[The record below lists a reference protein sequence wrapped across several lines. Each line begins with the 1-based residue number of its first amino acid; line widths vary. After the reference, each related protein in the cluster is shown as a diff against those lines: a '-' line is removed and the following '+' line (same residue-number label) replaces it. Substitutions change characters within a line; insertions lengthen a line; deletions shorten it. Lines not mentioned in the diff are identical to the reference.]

1 MDSIIHGVTLD
12 AIKKDDFDD
21 DPNGRL
27 LIWEKP
33 NHNHQYIVGVDVA
46 TGVGLTNSV
55 AHVLRVGTM
64 YEPFEQ
70 VAEFACNFID
80 PHSFAPILN
89 KIGRMYHSYVDGL
102 PALMCIECN
111 NAGESTQYDL
121 MTLYAYPNMFVWKVY
136 DRAGNVLTN
145 RLGWWTTPRT
155 RRKIV
160 LNGGRLLKSG
170 MWVINSPWFIDEMAD
185 FVLLKGIGNT
195 MLDSELEAVARHKS
209 GALDDRLFAGFIA
222 VWCANDLHAGEEED
236 PVLQHQKWLER
247 EQERATLEDKGEPR
261 PDYFN
266 TDMSYTRMQE
276 SLDAEFN

>member
-1 MDSIIHGVTLD
+1 MDSVIHTVSLEK
-12 AIKKDDFDD
+12 ISEKNFDQ

-27 LIWEKP
+27 LIWEEP
-33 NHNHQYIVGVDVA
+33 DRNCQYVVGVDVA

-80 PHSFAPILN
+80 PHSFAPILQY
-89 KIGRMYHSYVDGL
+89 IGHYYRSNVDEQD
-102 PALMCIECN
+102 ALMAIECN

-121 MTLYAYPNMFVWKVY
+121 MTIYGYTNLYIWKVY

-160 LNGGRLLKSG
+160 LNGTRLLRTG
-170 MWVINSPWFIDEMAD
+170 MWHINSPWFIDEMAD
-185 FVLLKGIGNT
+185 FVLLKGIGNA
-195 MLDSELEAVARHKS
+195 MMDSEMEAAAKHKA
-209 GALDDRLFAGFIA
+209 GAMDDRLFAGFIA
-222 VWCANDLHAGEEED
+222 VWCANDLHTGMEDD
-236 PVLQHQKWLER
+236 PVLQHQKWIER
-247 EQERATLEDKGEPR
+247 EHERALQEAKGEKR
-261 PDYFN
+261 QDFQN
-266 TDMSYTRMQE
+266 CDMSYARMRE
-276 SLDAEFN
+276 VDE